1 MSVVYQNPFG
11 KKKYQPEVNGMR
23 RWWTSTYDSMDIGG
37 EYVWATEE
45 GPHMAPDLR
54 SRRSAARVERRRR
67 RYLESIKRNTWE
79 EVTENETETTP
90 SVEVD
95 VDAAVTAMN
104 RYYSQGGYISTR
116 TAFLHGLRAAGIPT
130 TKNEEVRDE

>member
-11 KKKYQPEVNGMR
+11 KKAYQPEVDGER
-23 RWWTSTYDSMDIGG
+23 RWWTYDRVSGRG
-37 EYVWATEE
+37 VYVWATEGTLLE
-45 GPHMAPDLR
+45 PDLR

-67 RYLESIKRNTWE
+67 RHLESVKRNTWE
-79 EVTENETETTP
+79 EVRPTTTTTTTP
-90 SVEVD
+90 SVGVN

-104 RYYSQGGYISTR
+104 RYYSHGGYISTR

-130 TKNEEVRDE
+130 TEEKVMGDE

>member
-11 KKKYQPEVNGMR
+11 KKAYQPEVNGER
-23 RWWTSTYDSMDIGG
+23 RWWKSTYGDRV
-37 EYVWATEE
+37 YVWATEKGYRME
-45 GPHMAPDLR
+45 PDLR
-54 SRRSAARVERRRR
+54 SERSAARVERRRR

-79 EVTENETETTP
+79 EVTENETETAP
-90 SVEVD
+90 SVGVD

>member
-11 KKKYQPEVNGMR
+11 KKKKYQPEVEGMR
-23 RWWTSTYDSMDIGG
+23 RWRVSAAGG
-37 EYVWATEE
+37 DYYVGATE
-45 GPHMAPDLR
+45 GTFRGGPDLR

-67 RYLESIKRNTWE
+67 RYLESIKRNIWE
-79 EVTENETETTP
+79 EVRPETTP